1 VLRVSVSNFSTDD
14 ADVAFSVDAVRAA
27 FEEVAALAADDVHA
41 LCGCRRHQLAEG
53 PLVEVCA
60 VEIVFLEHGGCFDI
74 LGEVV
79 VAEIGIDDQ
88 HPFFPQ
94 AQDVCQRLHQRRMR
108 LAMIF
113 GRPLPP
119 RLART
124 AVEYA
129 PALRNQAWLGYLL
142 VATGVLYA
150 AGALVEIIKH
160 ASPWWEWAGHEVLGA
175 VWLTVGGLW
184 FRVTRRAGRAA
195 REGYWPERTGEDE

>member
-1 VLRVSVSNFSTDD
+1 MPAN
-14 ADVAFSVDAVRAA
+14 
-27 FEEVAALAADDVHA
+27 EKPPWP
-41 LCGCRRHQLAEG
+41 G
-53 PLVEVCA
+53 PLWA
-60 VEIVFLEHGGCFDI
+60 V
-74 LGEVV
+74 
-79 VAEIGIDDQ
+79 
-88 HPFFPQ
+88 
-94 AQDVCQRLHQRRMR
+94 QRDPSPRSSGLSRRDQRRMR

-175 VWLTVGGLW
+175 VWLTVGVLW
-184 FRVTRRAGRAA
+184 FRATRRAGRAA
-195 REGYWPERTGEDE
+195 REGYWPERTGADE